1 MRSLVGHALDA
12 LSARGLRRSHQHSH
26 DAAARLRKFFR
37 RRCGRVV
44 AGLTPASPLVEL
56 PTPLVPRQS
65 WEGRYSEFKGVLL
78 NS

>member
-44 AGLTPASPLVEL
+44 AGLTPASPLRGDVFRSGADAARR
-56 PTPLVPRQS
+56 TPDPPCP
-65 WEGRYSEFKGVLL
+65 
-78 NS
+78 